1 MGMYRHHLHI
11 IINIL
16 GTAPHRRHS
25 HPAHIDH
32 HLVIMRPAK
41 EIRAPHPKKEEA
53 LLYLPTRRALH
64 PVVVAVVVT
73 QCLHHQGITCH
84 MAKHLL
90 RLDEEDGMEVVVAAV
105 AAAVVVEEEM
115 EVREHQLR
123 PAPTDNRRKRN
134 VCPCLV
140 CCVSRALLLL
150 LFSR

>member
-1 MGMYRHHLHI
+1 
-11 IINIL
+11 
-16 GTAPHRRHS
+16 
-25 HPAHIDH
+25 
-32 HLVIMRPAK
+32 MRPAK

-73 QCLHHQGITCH
+73 QCLHHPDITCH

-90 RLDEEDGMEVVVAAV
+90 RLDEEDGMEVV
-105 AAAVVVEEEM
+105 AAAVVAVVVVEEEEM

-134 VCPCLV
+134 VCLCLV